1 MAKAKTNQL
10 RRVDIRGIN
19 IGDNATAVEYKI
31 DGWTYRVNLTTTPC
45 NYGKARYWFV
55 CRYCNGRKATL
66 YLGNSGLA
74 CRKCYRL
81 AYPVENKTRS
91 DRAIDGAF
99 KINDRLKFKGDI
111 SCLGDKPKGM
121 HWKTF
126 NRLIEKRDDY
136 SAIFWGSLGLWM
148 ARRGWIDLNGFH

>member
-10 RRVDIRGIN
+10 RRVDIRGMN
-19 IGDNATAVEYKI
+19 IGDNATAVEINGKRI
-31 DGWTYRVNLTTTPC
+31 ELTTTAC
-45 NYGKARYWFV
+45 NYGKHRYWFV
-55 CRYCNGRKATL
+55 CPYCHGRVATL

-81 AYPVENKTRS
+81 AYPVENKTQAV
-91 DRAIDGAF
+91 RATLGAF
-99 KINDRLKFKGDI
+99 KINDRLKFEGDI
-111 SCLGDKPKGM
+111 DCLGDKPKGM

-136 SAIFWGSLGLWM
+136 SAIFWGSLGAWM
-148 ARRGWIDLNGFH
+148 ARRGWIDV